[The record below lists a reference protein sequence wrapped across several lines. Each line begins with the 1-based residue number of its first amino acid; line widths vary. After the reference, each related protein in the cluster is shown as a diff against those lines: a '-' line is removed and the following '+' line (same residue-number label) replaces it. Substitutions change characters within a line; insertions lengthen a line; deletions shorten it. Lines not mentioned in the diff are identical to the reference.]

1 MVYAGNKAAIATTAT
16 ALDLPF
22 ESVLDTDRT
31 THQFLGISSE
41 ATIAG
46 KEAIRILREASER
59 DNRVQMDVYALW
71 ILPHMTTKQKLRFFA
86 TIVDTQVGAME
97 VLSVLQTAA
106 FQQRRDELYNSQVPP
121 RAPTVAETA
130 RGHRFR

>member
-1 MVYAGNKAAIATTAT
+1 MHAGYKTAVATAAT

-22 ESVLDTDRT
+22 DNVLDKGRT
-31 THQFLGISSE
+31 THQFLGISPD
-41 ATIAG
+41 ATATG
-46 KEAIRILREASER
+46 TEAIRILQEASER

-71 ILPHMTTKQKLRFFA
+71 MLPHMTTKQKLRFFA

-106 FQQRRDELYNSQVPP
+106 FQQRRDELYSSQAVSQVDPS
-121 RAPTVAETA
+121 
-130 RGHRFR
+130 GHRF